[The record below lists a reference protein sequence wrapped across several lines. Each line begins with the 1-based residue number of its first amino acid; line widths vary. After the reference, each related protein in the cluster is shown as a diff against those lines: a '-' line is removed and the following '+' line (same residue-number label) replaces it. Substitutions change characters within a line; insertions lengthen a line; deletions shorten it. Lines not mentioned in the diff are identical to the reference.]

1 MVVAFF
7 KAERPSP
14 KAGAMLR
21 VRIDELRMP
30 TEEDGS
36 MHLDESDAGT
46 VTVDS

>member
-1 MVVAFF
+1 MVVAFMGRGL
-7 KAERPSP
+7 A